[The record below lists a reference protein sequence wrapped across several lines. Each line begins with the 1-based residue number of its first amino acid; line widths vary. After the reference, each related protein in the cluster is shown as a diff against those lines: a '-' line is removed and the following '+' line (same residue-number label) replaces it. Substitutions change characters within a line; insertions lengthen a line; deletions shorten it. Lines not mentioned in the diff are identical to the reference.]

1 MNNIINALADLK
13 SFRYIPEGT
22 DFFDEN
28 GIEWKQVP
36 EWTDMQDRYLVSD
49 AGDTYSIKWHS
60 IMHNSP
66 NGKDGT
72 GYIYANF
79 MKNGIPLRIPVSR
92 LVALSYSDE
101 VPDNWREL
109 DVNHLDENPQNNHIS
124 NLQWCTH
131 ADNCNYGHHNERLAA
146 SNSGRKATPEQRE
159 RAREAHLGKG
169 VKAVQQLDTAGNV
182 IADYPSLV
190 AASDATGLDS
200 GNISSCCRGKR
211 PTVGGF
217 IFRYKVSEN

>member
-1 MNNIINALADLK
+1 MNNTITCFDDLK
-13 SFRYIPEGT
+13 AYRTIPEDT

-28 GIEWKQVP
+28 GIEWKPVP
-36 EWTDMQDRYLVSD
+36 EWTNRQDRYLISD
-49 AGDTYSIKWHS
+49 NGDTYSVVRHN
-60 IMHNSP
+60 IMHNHP
-66 NGKDGT
+66 NDRGYMSANLCKDWIVT
-72 GYIYANF
+72 
-79 MKNGIPLRIPVSR
+79 RVSISR
-92 LVALSYSDE
+92 MVAYRFCKE
-101 VPDNWREL
+101 VPENWQSLE
-109 DVNHLDENPQNNHIS
+109 VNHLDENPANNNIS

-131 ADNCNYGHHNERLAA
+131 EANCNYGHHNERLAA
-146 SNSGRKATPEQRE
+146 SNRGRKATPEQRE
-159 RAREAHLGKG
+159 RAREANLGKG

-190 AASDATGLDS
+190 AASTATGLDA